1 MATSPIQSSSDEI
14 SLWFKTLQRNGLIL
28 HTGKAA
34 DYVNLALKAGAVSLV
49 INLGSGAFEA
59 LVEPVTGKFNDDGW
73 HQVKVERNLR
83 QVTISVDGVLT
94 STGYTQEDYTMLGSD
109 DFFYVGGSPNTAD
122 LPGSPI
128 SNNFMGCLRE
138 VIYKNNEQKL
148 ELSRMAKEG
157 DPKMKVVGDVAFTCE
172 NVPALEPITFESPDA
187 YITLP
192 EWKTKRTGSISFDFS
207 TTEPNGPILYTQ
219 GRAPEVVHGED
230 TRNRKGDFFA
240 MELFDGFLY
249 MLLDMGSGTIRMKAS
264 ELKVNDGDWYH
275 VDFQRD
281 GRTGSV
287 SVNSQRSPFTASGES
302 EILDLDAV
310 MFLGGLPPSR
320 ISRPLPTELWTA
332 LLGYGYV
339 GCVRDMFVDG
349 QSKDIRQL
357 AEEQA
362 AAGVKPF
369 CAKASLQNCG
379 SGPCRHG
386 GVCREGWNR
395 FVCDCTATGYT
406 GRTCEREASMLSY
419 DGSMY
424 MKVVMPTVMH
434 TEAEDVA
441 LRFHSP
447 RAYGLLLATTSQDS
461 GDTLRLELDSAQ
473 VKLTVNLD
481 CVRIKCNPSKG
492 PEVMHAGRDLND
504 DQWHTVQVVRRG
516 KLITLSVDDADQ
528 SAMFG
533 DHTRL
538 EFHNIETG
546 IMTERQFSST
556 IPSNFVGHLQS
567 VIVNSM
573 SYIDLC
579 KNGDID
585 FCELNAR
592 FGKRPIIADPITFKS
607 KGSYLALPTLQAYS
621 SMYLFFQF
629 KSTSPDGL
637 ILYNSGDASDF
648 ITIELVKGEESGKKS
663 NILSTLSNKPLRP
676 VPSELYIGG
685 LELSM
690 FSRLPKLVISR
701 EGFSGCL
708 ASLDLNGHLPDLL
721 KEARRRSTHIDRG
734 CEVVPDTTCRE
745 HSCANYGACMQQWGG
760 ISCDC
765 RMTSYIGAFCTDR
778 KSHGACILEAHLT
791 NASSKN
797 ILVNLTFQYETSRKL
812 NILSRYYAHTL

>member
-1 MATSPIQSSSDEI
+1 MFPLKVPLCAVVTFLYASQCMELRFPGAADQWARFAPWDSSTAGNLSFWLRTNATEGLLVYTDDGGTCDYVSVLLAEGRVQLHVKNHCANPLKVRAARWVSDGTWHPVLVSLGGRHASLSVRGDVKFAETKTKGQERPLTSSDVFVGGIPPEERARLLSSRHAARVLPLAGSVQGLHYGGVAAKLLGSLRVWRDARRTCGHANPCDFGAMCLARGPGDLVCDCASSGRLGSSCDAGLSNLMPGDEDREESEATFRGSEYFSYDLATSPIQSSSDEI

-59 LVEPVTGKFNDDGW
+59 LVEPVAGRFNDDGW

-83 QVTISVDGVLT
+83 QHSSIGHAMVNKQNLTVTISVDGVLT

-138 VIYKNNEQKL
+138 VVYKNNEQKL
-148 ELSRMAKEG
+148 ELSRMAREG

-219 GRAPEVVHGED
+219 GRAPEVVDGED
-230 TRNRKGDFFA
+230 ARNLKGDFFA

-249 MLLDMGSGTIRMKAS
+249 MLLDMGSGTIRMKAT

-320 ISRPLPTELWTA
+320 ISSPLPTELWTA

-395 FVCDCTATGYT
+395 FVCDCTATGYA
-406 GRTCEREASMLSY
+406 GRTCEREASILSY

-424 MKVVMPTVMH
+424 MKVVMPIVMH

-447 RAYGLLLATTSQDS
+447 RAYGLLLATTSRDS

-473 VKLTVNLD
+473 VKLTVNLGCD
-481 CVRIKCNPSKG
+481 
-492 PEVMHAGRDLND
+492 H
-504 DQWHTVQVVRRG
+504 VV
-516 KLITLSVDDADQ
+516 
-528 SAMFG
+528 
-533 DHTRL
+533 
-538 EFHNIETG
+538 
-546 IMTERQFSST
+546 
-556 IPSNFVGHLQS
+556 
-567 VIVNSM
+567 
-573 SYIDLC
+573 
-579 KNGDID
+579 
-585 FCELNAR
+585 
-592 FGKRPIIADPITFKS
+592 
-607 KGSYLALPTLQAYS
+607 
-621 SMYLFFQF
+621 
-629 KSTSPDGL
+629 
-637 ILYNSGDASDF
+637 
-648 ITIELVKGEESGKKS
+648 
-663 NILSTLSNKPLRP
+663 
-676 VPSELYIGG
+676 
-685 LELSM
+685 
-690 FSRLPKLVISR
+690 
-701 EGFSGCL
+701 
-708 ASLDLNGHLPDLL
+708 
-721 KEARRRSTHIDRG
+721 
-734 CEVVPDTTCRE
+734 
-745 HSCANYGACMQQWGG
+745 
-760 ISCDC
+760 
-765 RMTSYIGAFCTDR
+765 
-778 KSHGACILEAHLT
+778 SH
-791 NASSKN
+791 
-797 ILVNLTFQYETSRKL
+797 
-812 NILSRYYAHTL
+812 